1 MNLDIEI
8 PNRNFHELCNVIK
21 WKEAPH
27 TYNKEELQAKS
38 IADVLYNNMTFDSD
52 DVLKHSYSCAHGKE
66 GTFNYLL
73 SGKSDE
79 ELQMMFHKYIIVTPA
94 IYFYLVN
101 IIYFPTG
108 YYEKATI
115 CNGSLYYKT

>member
-38 IADVLYNNMTFDSD
+38 IADALYNNMTLDPD
-52 DVLKHSYSCAHGKE
+52 DVLKRSHSCAHGKE
-66 GTFNYLL
+66 ETFNYLL
-73 SGKSDE
+73 LGKVTKNCKT
-79 ELQMMFHKYIIVTPA
+79 MFHKFIIVTPA
-94 IYFYLVN
+94 IYF
-101 IIYFPTG
+101 TW
-108 YYEKATI
+108 
-115 CNGSLYYKT
+115 

>member
-38 IADVLYNNMTFDSD
+38 IADALYNNMTLDPD
-52 DVLKHSYSCAHGKE
+52 DVLKRSHSCAHGKE
-66 GTFNYLL
+66 ET
-73 SGKSDE
+73 
-79 ELQMMFHKYIIVTPA
+79 MFHKFIIVTPA

-101 IIYFPTG
+101 IIYFLTG
-108 YYEKATI
+108 YYEKAII